1 MAAGESYTKAGG
13 QECVIRFNKIIIVM
27 KNILVLLIIL
37 GGFNT
42 INSQSITQKDSI
54 EINEKIDD
62 WNKAWK
68 IRDASLAAKW
78 YSNDA
83 DFTNAFGFSM
93 VGKDNIESYL
103 SRVFKMDFV
112 MAGNSEQTSVKLK
125 YITENTM
132 LAISTIERKGQK
144 LSDGKELGPRR
155 TTHHRLFY
163 KNDGWQIVGHLI
175 SDARSIETNKH

>member
-1 MAAGESYTKAGG
+1 
-13 QECVIRFNKIIIVM
+13 M
-27 KNILVLLIIL
+27 KNILILIIVL

-42 INSQSITQKDSI
+42 INSQNISKKDSL

-68 IRDASLAAKW
+68 IKDASLAAKW
-78 YSNDA
+78 YSDDA

-93 VGKDNIESYL
+93 IGKNNVESYL
-103 SRVFKMDFV
+103 SRVFKMDFG
-112 MAGNSEQTSVKLK
+112 MAGDSEQTSIKLK
-125 YITENTM
+125 YISSNTIP
-132 LAISTIERKGQK
+132 AISTIERKGQK

-155 TTHHRLFY
+155 TTHHRLFHK
-163 KNDGWQIVGHLI
+163 KNNWEIVGHLI

>member
-1 MAAGESYTKAGG
+1 MK
-13 QECVIRFNKIIIVM
+13 KILI
-27 KNILVLLIIL
+27 LLIVL

-42 INSQSITQKDSI
+42 VNSQNIAKKDSL
-54 EINEKIDD
+54 EINEKIGD

-68 IRDASLAAKW
+68 IKDPNLAAKW

-93 VGKDNIESYL
+93 IGKNNIESYL

-112 MAGNSEQTSVKLK
+112 MDGNSEQTSIKLK
-125 YITENTM
+125 YISPNTI

-144 LSDGKELGPRR
+144 LSDGKELGTRR
-155 TTHHRLFY
+155 TTHHRLF
-163 KNDGWQIVGHLI
+163 KKDGEWKIIAHLI
-175 SDARSIETNKH
+175 SDARSIDTAKH